1 MSFNCQ
7 AKCVEDDRHR
17 DEHVE
22 HPVDAYNEKHS
33 VDGVSIGTF
42 ACICLDGAFVNEG
55 VVLVIQFLC
64 QLICDV
70 IF

>member
-7 AKCVEDDRHR
+7 TKCVEDDRNR

-22 HPVDAYNEKHS
+22 HPVDAYNEEYS
-33 VDGVSIGTF
+33 VDGVSVRTF
-42 ACICLDGAFVNEG
+42 ARICLDGAFVNEG
-55 VVLVIQFLC
+55 VVLLIQFLC